1 MVKDNIFHTIKKS
14 SHTEMEGANKHSL
27 MILYLSFT
35 YRACMD
41 YILAGQFMYM
51 YITKEAIWLAC
62 AIFFV
67 HTII

>member
-1 MVKDNIFHTIKKS
+1 
-14 SHTEMEGANKHSL
+14 
-27 MILYLSFT
+27 
-35 YRACMD
+35 MD

-51 YITKEAIWLAC
+51 YITTEAIWLVC